1 MSKFRSAACCAATA
15 CWLVATSGSAAGIYQ
30 CVDANGK
37 KLTSDRPIAS
47 CSDREQRELRP
58 DGSTKRVV
66 PPTMTAEER
75 SALEAKEREDVAKRV
90 SIKDA
95 VRRDRLLAARFPNEA
110 AHHAARESALNDVRR
125 SVKLSESRITS
136 LTTERKPLLDEAEF
150 YVGKPL
156 PPKLKQLLDAN
167 DAATDAQRSL
177 LQNQQEEIVRINANF
192 DAELERLR
200 RLWGG
205 AAAGSSASPLV
216 HPAVAP
222 AGVTAA
228 ASAPRRTASN

>member
-1 MSKFRSAACCAATA
+1 MSKLRSAACGVAIA
-15 CWLVATSGSAAGIYQ
+15 CWLISATGAPAGIYQ
-30 CVDANGK
+30 CIDANGK

-75 SALEAKEREDVAKRV
+75 GALEAKEREDLARRV
-90 SIKDA
+90 SVKDA
-95 VRRDRLLAARFPNEA
+95 VRRDRLLATRFPNEA
-110 AHHAARESALNDVRR
+110 AHQAARESALNDVRR
-125 SVKLSESRITS
+125 AVKLSEARITS

-156 PPKLKQLLDAN
+156 PPKLRQSLDAN

-177 LQNQQEEIVRINANF
+177 LQNQQEEIVRINTNF

-205 AAAGSSASPLV
+205 AAAGSAGSPLV
-216 HPAVAP
+216 HPTVAP
-222 AGVTAA
+222 AGVATA
-228 ASAPRRTASN
+228 ASAPRKTASN

>member
-1 MSKFRSAACCAATA
+1 MSKLRSAACCAATV
-15 CWLVATSGSAAGIYQ
+15 CWLISANGAFAGIYQ

-47 CSDREQRELRP
+47 CFDREQRELRP

-66 PPTMTAEER
+66 PPTMTVEER
-75 SALEAKEREDVAKRV
+75 SALEAKERDELAKRV
-90 SIKDA
+90 SMKDA
-95 VRRDRLLAARFPNEA
+95 VRRDRLLVTRFPNAA
-110 AHHAARESALNDVRR
+110 AHQAARESALNDVRR
-125 SVKLSESRITS
+125 SVKLSEARITS

-150 YVGKPL
+150 YVGKPF

-205 AAAGSSASPLV
+205 APAGSALV

-222 AGVTAA
+222 AGVAAA
-228 ASAPRRTASN
+228 ASAPRKTASN